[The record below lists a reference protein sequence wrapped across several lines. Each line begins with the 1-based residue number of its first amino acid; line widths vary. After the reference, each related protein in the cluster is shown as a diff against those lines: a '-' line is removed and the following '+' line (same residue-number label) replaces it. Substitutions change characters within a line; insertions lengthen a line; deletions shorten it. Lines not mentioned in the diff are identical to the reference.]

1 MRSSFVHPVDEQL
14 PVSRL
19 IPLAIQHVLVM
30 YAGAVAV
37 PLIIGR
43 AVNLPPEQVAFLI
56 SADLFACG
64 LATIVQSLGFPGVGI
79 RLPVMMGVT
88 FASVGPMLSM
98 AASPEIGLLGIYG
111 SVIGAGIFAVLAAP
125 FISRLLPLF
134 PPVVTGTII
143 LVIGVSLMKVGINWA
158 GGGLQTFTKIVD
170 GTPAAIP
177 NPAFGQLTG
186 MGIALFV
193 LVVILS
199 LIKWGQGF
207 VANVAVLLGIIA
219 GAVLAAALGL
229 MHFEKVTT
237 ASWFAVVVPF
247 HFGFPQFHIIPI
259 LTMCI
264 VMVVVMIESL
274 GMFLALSE
282 ITGKPIDQADL
293 TRGLRGDGVGTIL
306 GGIFNTFPYTS
317 FSQNVGLVGVT
328 GVRSRFITVTGGMV
342 MLILGVLP
350 KMAALVEAVPQ
361 VVLGGAGL
369 VMFGMV
375 AATGARIL
383 TGVNFKSNSYNL
395 FVVAVSVGFG
405 MIPLVA
411 PAFFHNLPHELLP
424 LLESGIL
431 LSAVVSVILN
441 LFFNGLGSVEE
452 ARQEAAATA
461 AAAEHA

>member
-1 MRSSFVHPVDEQL
+1 
-14 PVSRL
+14 
-19 IPLAIQHVLVM
+19 
-30 YAGAVAV
+30 
-37 PLIIGR
+37 
-43 AVNLPPEQVAFLI
+43 
-56 SADLFACG
+56 
-64 LATIVQSLGFPGVGI
+64 
-79 RLPVMMGVT
+79 
-88 FASVGPMLSM
+88 
-98 AASPEIGLLGIYG
+98 
-111 SVIGAGIFAVLAAP
+111 
-125 FISRLLPLF
+125 
-134 PPVVTGTII
+134 
-143 LVIGVSLMKVGINWA
+143 VIGVSLMKVGINWA
-158 GGGLQTFTKIVD
+158 GGGLQTFTKVVD
-170 GTPAAIP
+170 GTPAAFP

-186 MGIALFV
+186 LAIALFV
-193 LVVILS
+193 LIVILS
-199 LIKWGQGF
+199 LIKWGKGF
-207 VANVAVLLGIIA
+207 VANVAVLLGIVA
-219 GAVLAAALGL
+219 GAVVAAALGL
-229 MHFEKVTT
+229 MHFEKVGT
-237 ASWFAVVVPF
+237 AAWFAVVLPF
-247 HFGFPQFHIIPI
+247 HFGVPQFHLIPI

-282 ITGKPIDQADL
+282 ITGKPIDQNDL

-328 GVRSRFITVTGGMV
+328 GVRSRFITVTGGVV

-350 KMAALVEAVPQ
+350 KMSALVEAVPQ

-411 PAFFHNLPHELLP
+411 PTFFHNLPHELQP

-431 LSAVVSVILN
+431 LSAVVSVVLN
-441 LFFNGLGSVEE
+441 LFFNGLGSVED
-452 ARQEAAATA
+452 ARHEAATSA
-461 AAAEHA
+461 AAAEHV

>member
-1 MRSSFVHPVDEQL
+1 MSAYVHPVDEHL

-79 RLPVMMGVT
+79 KLPVMMGVT

-111 SVIGAGIFAVLAAP
+111 AVIGAGIFGVLAAP

-143 LVIGVSLMKVGINWA
+143 LVIGVSLMRVGINWA

-170 GTPAAIP
+170 GTPAAFP
-177 NPAFGQLTG
+177 NPAFGQLLG
-186 MGIALFV
+186 LAIALFV
-193 LVVILS
+193 LIVILS
-199 LIKWGQGF
+199 LIKWGHGF
-207 VANVAVLLGIIA
+207 IANVAVLLGIVA
-219 GAVLAAALGL
+219 GAVVAAALGL
-229 MHFEKVTT
+229 MHFEKVGT
-237 ASWFAVVVPF
+237 AAWFAVVLPF
-247 HFGFPQFHIIPI
+247 HFGIPQFHPIPI
-259 LTMCI
+259 ITMCI

-282 ITGKPIDQADL
+282 ITGKPIQQSDL

-328 GVRSRFITVTGGMV
+328 GVRSRFITVTGGIV

-383 TGVNFKSNSYNL
+383 TGVNFKTNPYNL

-411 PAFFHNLPHELLP
+411 PAFFHNMPHELQP

-431 LSAVVSVILN
+431 LAAVVSVLLN
-441 LFFNGLGSVEE
+441 VFFNGLGSVEA
-452 ARQEAAATA
+452 ARHEAAATA
-461 AAAEHA
+461 AAAEHV